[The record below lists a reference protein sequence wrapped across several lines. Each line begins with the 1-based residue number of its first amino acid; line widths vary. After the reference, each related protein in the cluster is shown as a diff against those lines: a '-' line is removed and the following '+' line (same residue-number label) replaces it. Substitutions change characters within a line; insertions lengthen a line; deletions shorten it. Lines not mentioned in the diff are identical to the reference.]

1 MTAPAAPKYLDAG
14 EGALVVEFGRDVD
27 PAVNARVMALDAALA
42 AEAPAGLIELV
53 PTYRS
58 LMVHYDPLVLPRAAL
73 IARIARLMDGL
84 RAATKPR
91 ARWVL
96 PVCYDGDCGEDVA
109 AIAEWAK
116 LTPEQVIALHS
127 GAIYRVYMYGFAPG
141 WCYLGG
147 LPKELGISRRAAPR
161 PPIPPNTIITAG
173 GLSLVATNSMP
184 TGWWLIGRTAER
196 MMRLDR
202 DPAFLAEPGDELRF
216 ARVDRATF
224 DKLDAR
230 AAAGVTVSYREPAS

>member
-1 MTAPAAPKYLDAG
+1 MTTGAAPKFLDAG
-14 EGALVVEFGRDVD
+14 EGALVIEFGREVD

-161 PPIPPNTIITAG
+161 PPIPPNTIIIAG

>member
-1 MTAPAAPKYLDAG
+1 MQATAPKFLDSG
-14 EGALVVEFGRDVD
+14 EGALVVEFGREVNPD
-27 PAVNARVMALDAALA
+27 VNARVMALDAALD
-42 AEAPAGLIELV
+42 AEKVTGVVELV

-58 LMVHYDPLVLPRAAL
+58 LMIHYDPLVLPRAAL
-73 IARIARLMDGL
+73 IARIEGL
-84 RAATKPR
+84 AAALRTEAKPR
-91 ARWVL
+91 TRWVL
-96 PVCYDGDCGEDVA
+96 PVCYDGECGEDVGV
-109 AIAEWAK
+109 IADWAK

-147 LPKELGISRRAAPR
+147 LPKELGISRRATPR
-161 PPIPPNTIITAG
+161 PPIPPNTIIIAG

-202 DPAFLAEPGDELRF
+202 DPVFLAEPGDELRF
-216 ARVDRATF
+216 ERVDRATF
-224 DKLDAR
+224 DSLDAR
-230 AAAGVTVSYREPAS
+230 AAAGVTVSLKEAAS

>member
-1 MTAPAAPKYLDAG
+1 MQATAPKFLDSG
-14 EGALVVEFGRDVD
+14 EGALVVEFGREVD
-27 PAVNARVMALDAALA
+27 PDVNARVMALDAALD
-42 AEAPAGLIELV
+42 AEKVTGVVELV

-58 LMVHYDPLVLPRAAL
+58 LMIHYDPLVLPRAAL
-73 IARIARLMDGL
+73 IARIEGL
-84 RAATKPR
+84 AAALRTEAKPR
-91 ARWVL
+91 TRWVL
-96 PVCYDGDCGEDVA
+96 PVCYDGECGEDVGV
-109 AIAEWAK
+109 IADWAK

-147 LPKELGISRRAAPR
+147 LPKELGISRRATPR
-161 PPIPPNTIITAG
+161 PPIPPNTIIIAG

-202 DPAFLAEPGDELRF
+202 DPVFLAEPGDELRF
-216 ARVDRATF
+216 ERVDRATF
-224 DKLDAR
+224 DSLDAR
-230 AAAGVTVSYREPAS
+230 AAAGVTVSLKEAAS